1 MLYYYLFCHK
11 MSFILDEIDPTSEG
25 CNLIILKLMQYEKI
39 WFSIIVEFDSIF
51 YDNWVKILIF
61 Q

>member
-1 MLYYYLFCHK
+1 

>member
-11 MSFILDEIDPTSEG
+11 MSFILDEIGPTSEG